1 MATQKQ
7 AIGRTLY
14 RCRLPHGVREG
25 LLCEVWRVVLAGD
38 LRNNLIRFPRFQAE
52 RTDVRR
58 GCDILKGGG
67 VGSPHPSDQPDGPAC
82 GSPTDRAQ
90 WRKPRPSASPS
101 PRGSHHRSRRRV
113 CPGDVHPSPRPRPHC
128 RLPASS
134 ERICRCLQAKQ
145 GSGLNKYLQP
155 WVRRCHFSSNEM

>member
-7 AIGRTLY
+7 AIGRKLY

-90 WRKPRPSASPS
+90 WRKPRPSASPCGRS
-101 PRGSHHRSRRRV
+101 PRRA
-113 CPGDVHPSPRPRPHC
+113 P
-128 RLPASS
+128 
-134 ERICRCLQAKQ
+134 
-145 GSGLNKYLQP
+145 
-155 WVRRCHFSSNEM
+155 